1 MPDEDLRA
9 YSEIVIDHFQHPRN
23 AGVLDDANAVGE
35 DRNPVCGDRT
45 VLTIRVRDDRI
56 AAARF
61 RAMGCPAA
69 IAASSITTELLIGR
83 TVAEALRLTN
93 EDVSAALGGLP
104 ANKLHCSV
112 LAEDVV
118 RAAVEDYR
126 QRTSAAAEVGQ

>member
-1 MPDEDLRA
+1 MKYSDLVR
-9 YSEIVIDHFQHPRN
+9 DHFGAPRN
-23 AGVLDDANAVGE
+23 LGE
-35 DRNPVCGDRT
+35 LTDPDGIGDVENPVCGDRT

-61 RAMGCPAA
+61 RAVGCPAA

-83 TVAEALRLTN
+83 TVVEALRLTN

-126 QRTSAAAEVGQ
+126 QRASVAAEVGQ

>member
-1 MPDEDLRA
+1 MKYSDLVR
-9 YSEIVIDHFQHPRN
+9 DHFGSPRN
-23 AGVLDDANAVGE
+23 LGE
-35 DRNPVCGDRT
+35 IADPDGIGDVENPVCGDRT
-45 VLTIRVRDDRI
+45 VLTICVRDDRI

-61 RAMGCPAA
+61 RAVGCPAA

-118 RAAVEDYR
+118 RAAVADYR
-126 QRTSAAAEVGQ
+126 QRTGVAGEVGQ

>member
-1 MPDEDLRA
+1 MKYSDLVR
-9 YSEIVIDHFQHPRN
+9 DHFGSPRN
-23 AGVLDDANAVGE
+23 LGE
-35 DRNPVCGDRT
+35 LADPDGIGDVENPVCGDRT

-61 RAMGCPAA
+61 RAVGCPAA

-83 TVAEALRLTN
+83 TVAEALHLTN

-126 QRTSAAAEVGQ
+126 QRAGVVEEVRQ

>member
-1 MPDEDLRA
+1 MKYSDLVRDHFG
-9 YSEIVIDHFQHPRN
+9 SPRNLGEIVDPD
-23 AGVLDDANAVGE
+23 GMGDVE
-35 DRNPVCGDRT
+35 NPVCGDRT

-61 RAMGCPAA
+61 RAVGCPAA
-69 IAASSITTELLIGR
+69 IAASSITTELLVGR
-83 TVAEALRLTN
+83 TLAEALRLTN

-118 RAAVEDYR
+118 RAALADYR
-126 QRTSAAAEVGQ
+126 QRADAAAEVGQ

>member
-1 MPDEDLRA
+1 MKYSDLVR
-9 YSEIVIDHFQHPRN
+9 DHFGSPRN
-23 AGVLDDANAVGE
+23 LGELADPDGVGDVE
-35 DRNPVCGDRT
+35 NPVCGDRT
-45 VLTIRVRDDRI
+45 VLTIRVCDDRI

-61 RAMGCPAA
+61 RAVGCPAA

-126 QRTSAAAEVGQ
+126 QRAGVAEEVRQ

>member
-1 MPDEDLRA
+1 MKYSDLVR
-9 YSEIVIDHFQHPRN
+9 DHFGSPRN
-23 AGVLDDANAVGE
+23 LGE
-35 DRNPVCGDRT
+35 LADPDGIGDVENPVCGDRT

-61 RAMGCPAA
+61 RAVGCPAA
-69 IAASSITTELLIGR
+69 IAASSITTELLTGR

-126 QRTSAAAEVGQ
+126 QRAGVAGEVGQ

>member
-1 MPDEDLRA
+1 MKYSDLVR
-9 YSEIVIDHFQHPRN
+9 DHFGSPRN
-23 AGVLDDANAVGE
+23 LGE
-35 DRNPVCGDRT
+35 IPDPDGIGDVENPVCGDRT

-56 AAARF
+56 SAARF
-61 RAMGCPAA
+61 RAVGCPAA

-126 QRTSAAAEVGQ
+126 QRAGVAGEVGQ

>member
-1 MPDEDLRA
+1 MK
-9 YSEIVIDHFQHPRN
+9 YSNLVRDHFGSPRN
-23 AGVLDDANAVGE
+23 LGEIDDPDGIGDVE
-35 DRNPVCGDRT
+35 NPVCGDRT
-45 VLTIRVRDDRI
+45 VLTIRVRADRI

-61 RAMGCPAA
+61 RAVGCPAA

-83 TVAEALRLTN
+83 TVAEALHLTN

-126 QRTSAAAEVGQ
+126 QRAIGAEEVGQ

>member
-1 MPDEDLRA
+1 MKYSDLVR
-9 YSEIVIDHFQHPRN
+9 DHFGSPRN
-23 AGVLDDANAVGE
+23 LGE
-35 DRNPVCGDRT
+35 IPDPDGIGDVENPVCGDRT

-61 RAMGCPAA
+61 RAVGCPAA
-69 IAASSITTELLIGR
+69 IAASSITTELLVGR
-83 TVAEALRLTN
+83 TVADALRLTN

-126 QRTSAAAEVGQ
+126 QRAGVAGEVGQ

>member
-1 MPDEDLRA
+1 MKYSDLVR
-9 YSEIVIDHFQHPRN
+9 DHFGSPRN
-23 AGVLDDANAVGE
+23 LGE
-35 DRNPVCGDRT
+35 IADPDGIGDVENPVCGDRT
-45 VLTIRVRDDRI
+45 VLTICVRDDRI

-61 RAMGCPAA
+61 RAVGCPAA

-118 RAAVEDYR
+118 RAAVADYR
-126 QRTSAAAEVGQ
+126 QRTGATAEVRQ

>member
-1 MPDEDLRA
+1 MKYSDLVR
-9 YSEIVIDHFQHPRN
+9 DHFGSPRN
-23 AGVLDDANAVGE
+23 LGE
-35 DRNPVCGDRT
+35 LADPDGIGDVENPVCGDRT

-61 RAMGCPAA
+61 RAVGCPAA

-126 QRTSAAAEVGQ
+126 QRAGVAEEVRQ

>member
-1 MPDEDLRA
+1 MKYSDLVR
-9 YSEIVIDHFQHPRN
+9 DHFGSPRN
-23 AGVLDDANAVGE
+23 LGDIADPDGIGDVE
-35 DRNPVCGDRT
+35 NPVCGDRT
-45 VLTIRVRDDRI
+45 VLTICVRDNRI

-61 RAMGCPAA
+61 RAVGCPAA

-118 RAAVEDYR
+118 RAAVADYR
-126 QRTSAAAEVGQ
+126 QRTGAAAEVGQ

>member
-1 MPDEDLRA
+1 MKYSDLVR
-9 YSEIVIDHFQHPRN
+9 DHFGSPRN
-23 AGVLDDANAVGE
+23 LGE
-35 DRNPVCGDRT
+35 LAAPDGIGDVENPVCGDRT

-61 RAMGCPAA
+61 RAVGCPAA

-83 TVAEALRLTN
+83 TVAQALRLTN

-126 QRTSAAAEVGQ
+126 QRAGVAGEVGQ

>member
-1 MPDEDLRA
+1 MKYSDLVR
-9 YSEIVIDHFQHPRN
+9 DHFGSPRN
-23 AGVLDDANAVGE
+23 LGE
-35 DRNPVCGDRT
+35 LADPDGIGDVENPVCGDRT

-61 RAMGCPAA
+61 RAVGCPAA

-126 QRTSAAAEVGQ
+126 QRAGVVEEVRQ